1 MKTHTR
7 IVTPTHR
14 HLDDP
19 MTILGFAISQWIA
32 AGFGMLILWAVINY
46 GQRFLSLTTTFQ
58 VGFILG
64 GIPVLLATVAHLEG
78 VSVLIFIRRFV
89 RFLGPKE
96 HMPGRPEKGPLS
108 FRLVEHPVEDD
119 DPDEY

>member
-1 MKTHTR
+1 MRTRRR

-19 MTILGFAISQWIA
+19 MTILGFAISQWVS
-32 AGFGMLILWAVINY
+32 AGLGMLILWAVINY
-46 GQRFLSLTTTFQ
+46 GQSYFSITTAFQIGFL
-58 VGFILG
+58 VG

-78 VSVLIFIRRFV
+78 VSVLTLIRRFV

-96 HMPGRPEKGPLS
+96 HMPGVPENGPLS
-108 FRLVEHPVEDD
+108 LVLVEHPIEDD
-119 DPDEY
+119 DPDDY